1 MSIQRAAGEGFA
13 WRMGE
18 LYADAEIELW
28 QAIAR
33 RSRVSRRE
41 LDKLRLLAELRE
53 EAGRVLTETE
63 RLMVAQAQAI
73 VAEAYERGAQT
84 AITDIPGIT
93 TTIVKTGA
101 VQALADALTGNLAA
115 SHVPILRHV
124 EDIYR
129 AVTTEAASLVT
140 AGTHTRREA
149 TQVALDRF
157 AARGIR
163 GFTDRAGRRWGI
175 DTYAE
180 MTTRT
185 IAGRTSIAA
194 GLDQYTNA
202 GIDLVIVSDAP
213 RECPMCTP
221 WERQVLSV
229 AAARTGTH
237 AVRDL
242 VDGMPVTFT
251 VRGTVEQAMAAGL
264 LHPNCRH
271 TLNPYVPG
279 VTATA
284 TEKAPETSPELYRAG
299 QQQRYLE
306 RRIREWKRR
315 AAVGNPNAGRR
326 VRAYQARLRAH
337 LEDFPELKRLYYR
350 ETTPTGKPGRATR

>member
-13 WRMGE
+13 WQMGE
-18 LYADAEIELW
+18 LYANAEIELW

-33 RSRVSRRE
+33 RSRLTRR
-41 LDKLRLLAELRE
+41 DRDRLIQIARLRE
-53 EAGRVLTETE
+53 EAGRVLTEAE
-63 RLMVAQAQAI
+63 RLMIAEAQAV
-73 VAEAYERGAQT
+73 VAAAYQRGADT
-84 AITDIPGIT
+84 AAASIPGIT
-93 TTIVKTGA
+93 TTVIAADRIA
-101 VQALADALTGNLAA
+101 VLADALAGALAGTA
-115 SHVPILRHV
+115 VPILRHV

-129 AVTTEAASLVT
+129 AVASETASLVT

-229 AAARTGTH
+229 KTTRTGTH

-242 VDGMPVTFT
+242 VNDMPVIVT
-251 VRGTVEQAMAAGL
+251 VKGTVEQAMAAGL
-264 LHPNCRH
+264 MHPNCRH

-279 VTATA
+279 VTTTA

-299 QQQRYLE
+299 QRQRYLE
-306 RRIREWKRR
+306 RRIREWRRR
-315 AAVGNPNAGRR
+315 AAVGNPNAERR
-326 VRAYQARLRAH
+326 VRTYQARLRAH

-350 ETTPTGKPGRATR
+350 ETTPTGQSGRAVR